1 MNNTARN
8 FANKISKLIIFVT
21 SIIGLSAII
30 IEYGFNVKQ
39 AVVEVLH
46 TVSMGVIVIFVLY
59 QFFQV
64 IIAEKKSAYIRNHI
78 IEFAI
83 ILLIFIEIISLLLG
97 ASIVGR
103 IGVALNLK
111 NAAFLYIIFV
121 QLFIVIGLF
130 AGGLRYNKV
139 ILSSKIHPARL
150 FVLSF
155 VFTILI
161 GALFLSLPRST
172 TGGHIPFIDAL
183 FTSTSAV
190 CVTGLVVVD
199 TATYYTQFG
208 QTVILILIQIGGL
221 GLMTFTTFF
230 TLFLS
235 GGLGIK
241 ESFVLGDMME
251 EENIGELSR
260 ILSFLIIITFSIEF
274 IGAAI
279 LFASIYG
286 TMPFDEA
293 LFSSIF
299 HSISAFCNAGFSLFS
314 LNLFDPTI
322 KTNYVFT
329 TTISLLI
336 ILGGIGFPTIINL
349 SQRGRA
355 KDISKKLSNRITLQ
369 TKIVVLVTAVL
380 IIGGT
385 IGTYY
390 LEYNHSLKG
399 LDQFAKIHGAY
410 FQSVVSRT
418 AGYNSVDISKFTDAT
433 SMFYCFLMFVGASPG
448 GTGGG
453 IKTTTFAVLVLS
465 FWAYVR
471 NSRSVS
477 FGKRTI
483 PKEVILRSLFKTL
496 FTLLLIFIA
505 VFILTLTDKG
515 KHVIDLTFEAFSA
528 FATVG
533 LSKGITSALTVAGK
547 AVIILLMLIGRV
559 GPLTFVYNFVA
570 IKKDIDYD
578 YPSENISTL

>member
-1 MNNTARN
+1 MNNSAKN
-8 FANKISKLIIFVT
+8 LANKISKLIIFI
-21 SIIGLSAII
+21 SSLIGLSAII
-30 IEYGFNVKQ
+30 LEYGFNVKQ
-39 AVVEVLH
+39 AVAEVLH
-46 TVSMGVIVIFVLY
+46 TVSMGVIVIFILY
-59 QFFQV
+59 QFFQI
-64 IIAEKKSAYIRNHI
+64 IIAERKSVYIKNHV
-78 IEFAI
+78 IEFSI
-83 ILLIFIEIISLLLG
+83 IFLIFVEIISILLG
-97 ASIVGR
+97 SSIVEK
-103 IGVALNLK
+103 IGVALNFK

-130 AGGLRYNKV
+130 AGGLRYNKF
-139 ILSSKIHPARL
+139 ILGSRIHPARL

-172 TGGHIPFIDAL
+172 VGGHIAFIDAL

-190 CVTGLVVVD
+190 CVTGLTVVD
-199 TATYYTQFG
+199 TATYFTQFG
-208 QTVILILIQIGGL
+208 QIVILILIQIGGL

-251 EENIGELSR
+251 EDNIGEISR
-260 ILSFLIIITFSIEF
+260 ILSLLIIITFGIELF
-274 IGAAI
+274 GAAI
-279 LFASIYG
+279 LFFSISG
-286 TMPFDEA
+286 TMPFEEA

-314 LNLFDPTI
+314 LNLFEPAI
-322 KTNYVFT
+322 KTNYLFT
-329 TTISLLI
+329 TVISFLI
-336 ILGGIGFPTIINL
+336 IIGGIGFPTIINL
-349 SQRGRA
+349 SQRSRA

-369 TKIVVLVTAVL
+369 TKIVILVTAIL
-380 IIGGT
+380 IIGGA

-390 LEYNHSLKG
+390 LESNGSLNG
-399 LDQFAKIHGAY
+399 LDPFAKIHGAY

-418 AGYNSVDISKFTDAT
+418 AGFNTIDTTNFLPAT
-433 SMFYCFLMFVGASPG
+433 SMFYCFLMLIGASPG

-465 FWAYVR
+465 FWAYIR
-471 NSRSVS
+471 NMRNVS

-483 PKEVILRSLFKTL
+483 PKEVILRSLFKAL
-496 FTLLLIFIA
+496 FTLLLIFTA
-505 VFILTLTDKG
+505 VFILTLTEKT
-515 KHVIDLTFEAFSA
+515 KTVIDLTFESFSA

-533 LSKGITSALTVAGK
+533 LSKGITGALTVTGK
-547 AVIILLMLIGRV
+547 TVIILLMLIGRV
-559 GPLTFVYNFVA
+559 GPLTFVYNFV
-570 IKKDIDYD
+570 KVKEDIDYD

>member
-208 QTVILILIQIGGL
+208 QTVILLLIQIGGL

-260 ILSFLIIITFSIEF
+260 ILSFLIIITFSIEL

-369 TKIVVLVTAVL
+369 TKIVILVTAIL
-380 IIGGT
+380 IIGGSV
-385 IGTYY
+385 GTYY

-433 SMFYCFLMFVGASPG
+433 SMFYCFLMFIGASPG

-483 PKEVILRSLFKTL
+483 PKEVILR
-496 FTLLLIFIA
+496 
-505 VFILTLTDKG
+505 
-515 KHVIDLTFEAFSA
+515 
-528 FATVG
+528 
-533 LSKGITSALTVAGK
+533 
-547 AVIILLMLIGRV
+547 
-559 GPLTFVYNFVA
+559 
-570 IKKDIDYD
+570 
-578 YPSENISTL
+578 

>member
-78 IEFAI
+78 IEFII

-260 ILSFLIIITFSIEF
+260 ILSFLIIITFSIEL

-533 LSKGITSALTVAGK
+533 LSKGITSALTVSGK

>member
-8 FANKISKLIIFVT
+8 YANKISKLIIFIT

-39 AVVEVLH
+39 AVADVLH

-59 QFFQV
+59 QFFQI
-64 IIAEKKSAYIRNHI
+64 IIAEKKSVYIRNHI

-83 ILLIFIEIISLLLG
+83 IFLIFIEIISLLLG

-103 IGVALNLK
+103 IGVALNFK

-172 TGGHIPFIDAL
+172 VGGHIPFIDAL

-286 TMPFDEA
+286 TMPFEEA

-322 KTNYVFT
+322 KINYVFT

-369 TKIVVLVTAVL
+369 TKIVLLVTSILIVGGAVA
-380 IIGGT
+380 
-385 IGTYY
+385 TYY
-390 LEYNHSLKG
+390 LEYEHSLKG
-399 LDQFAKIHGAY
+399 LSPFAKIHAAY

-433 SMFYCFLMFVGASPG
+433 SMFYCFLMLIGASPG

-515 KHVIDLTFEAFSA
+515 KQVIDLTFEAFSA

-533 LSKGITSALTVAGK
+533 LSKGVTSALTVAGK
-547 AVIILLMLIGRV
+547 TVIILLMLIGRV
-559 GPLTFVYNFVA
+559 GPLTFIYNFVK